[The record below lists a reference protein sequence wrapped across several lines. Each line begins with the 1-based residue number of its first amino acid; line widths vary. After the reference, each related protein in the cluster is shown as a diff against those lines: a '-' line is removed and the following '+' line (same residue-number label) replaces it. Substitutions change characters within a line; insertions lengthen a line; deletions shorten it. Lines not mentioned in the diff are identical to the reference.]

1 MPARYFI
8 PESIQT
14 AKWRRGPPD
23 FPEKNLIANERMKKM
38 QSILEIFP
46 ETNASLKEQI
56 CDVLIELVDKMAG
69 YAGEARKLLA
79 SVCKGGYI
87 REKSK
92 SMTAP
97 INGYDIVGKSLVT
110 IKKPHVCFGCGREFK
125 PGNQMEKSLITGDSP
140 WSCYLCA
147 TCCEVLKTFPYIE
160 EFGFEGLKQAA
171 LDLEQKGKQQ
181 NEEIHP

>member
-1 MPARYFI
+1 MNTKVTIDKYTLKCVFDQL
-8 PESIQT
+8 E
-14 AKWRRGPPD
+14 
-23 FPEKNLIANERMKKM
+23 LICDIAVDYDGFNTVE
-38 QSILEIFP
+38 
-46 ETNASLKEQI
+46 SLKE
-56 CDVLIELVDKMAG
+56 LVDEMAG
-69 YAGEARKLLA
+69 YAGKARKLLA
-79 SVCKGGYI
+79 SVCKGEYI
-87 REKSK
+87 RKKSK

-97 INGYDIVGKSLVT
+97 IGGYDIVERSLVK

-125 PGNQMEKSLITGDSP
+125 PGSKMEKSLVTGDSP

-147 TCCEVLKTFPYIE
+147 TCCGVLKTFPYIE

>member
-56 CDVLIELVDKMAG
+56 CDVLIELVDEMAG

-79 SVCKGGYI
+79 SVCKGEYI

-97 INGYDIVGKSLVT
+97 INGYDIVERSLVK

-125 PGNQMEKSLITGDSP
+125 PGSKMEKSLVTGDAP
-140 WSCYLCA
+140 WSCNLC
-147 TCCEVLKTFPYIE
+147 TICREVLKTFPYIE

-171 LDLEQKGKQQ
+171 LDLEQKGRRQD
-181 NEEIHP
+181 EEIHP

>member
-1 MPARYFI
+1 MTTKVTIDKYTLKCVFDQL
-8 PESIQT
+8 E
-14 AKWRRGPPD
+14 
-23 FPEKNLIANERMKKM
+23 LICDIAVDYDGFHTTEH
-38 QSILEIFP
+38 
-46 ETNASLKEQI
+46 LKE
-56 CDVLIELVDKMAG
+56 LIDEMAG

-79 SVCKGGYI
+79 SVCKGEYI

-97 INGYDIVGKSLVT
+97 INGYDIVERSLVK
-110 IKKPHVCFGCGREFK
+110 IKKPHVCFGCGRKFK
-125 PGNQMEKSLITGDSP
+125 SGSQMEKSLVTGDSP

-147 TCCEVLKTFPYIE
+147 TCCGVLKTLPYIE

-181 NEEIHP
+181 NEETHP

>member
-1 MPARYFI
+1 MNTKVTIDKYTLKCVFDQL
-8 PESIQT
+8 E
-14 AKWRRGPPD
+14 
-23 FPEKNLIANERMKKM
+23 LICDIAVDYDGFNTVE
-38 QSILEIFP
+38 
-46 ETNASLKEQI
+46 SLKE
-56 CDVLIELVDKMAG
+56 LVDEMAG

-79 SVCKGGYI
+79 SVCKGEYI

-97 INGYDIVGKSLVT
+97 INGYDIVERSLVK

-171 LDLEQKGKQQ
+171 LDLEQKGEQQ
-181 NEEIHP
+181 NEEIHS